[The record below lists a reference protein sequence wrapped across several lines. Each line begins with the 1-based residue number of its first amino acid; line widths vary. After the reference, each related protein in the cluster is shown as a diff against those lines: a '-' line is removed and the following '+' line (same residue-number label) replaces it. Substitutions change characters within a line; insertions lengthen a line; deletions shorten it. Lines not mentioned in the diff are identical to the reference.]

1 MHNVHKGPHSFSPLS
16 EKAIVQSITH
26 EQTWSVP
33 YFFLMSRKP
42 EKSSTAW
49 TTGER
54 TNLYSTQK
62 PWSGRYFPWFLEPW
76 QIFISHFKAF
86 ATPIAFRLVLTTTFS
101 HAKRRYSS
109 PSTLIW
115 LMVRMAHSL
124 AIVSCPP
131 VTSKAW
137 HWHHFNA
144 FYTYSSVSFAYPIK
158 LYGKYFFMS
167 AVIAKRTRV
176 PPIIN

>member
-1 MHNVHKGPHSFSPLS
+1 MCTRGLIVFRHCPRKLSSSPLP
-16 EKAIVQSITH
+16 TNRH
-26 EQTWSVP
+26 EVCHI
-33 YFFLMSRKP
+33 FFLMSRKP

-62 PWSGRYFPWFLEPW
+62 PWSGINLADIYFTF
-76 QIFISHFKAF
+76 QSFCYTH
-86 ATPIAFRLVLTTTFS
+86 RLLACLNDDVFTWKTALFFS
-101 HAKRRYSS
+101 VHLD
-109 PSTLIW
+109 LIDVPQ
-115 LMVRMAHSL
+115 VRMADSL

-144 FYTYSSVSFAYPIK
+144 FYTYSSVSFASPIK